1 MNYFAST
8 SNDISQREV
17 DNAKRAKDIARE
29 AIVLL
34 ENDGL
39 LPIEKPCNIA
49 LFGNGV
55 RWTVKGGTGSGS
67 VNSRSFVTIE
77 QGLNKYGFRIVSS
90 DWLLRYDEKRRKHFS
105 DYRAWAAERAASLGV
120 NVASVAMNE
129 GIKECEI
136 NPILEDDIAD
146 ADLCIYV
153 LARNSGEGCDRSE
166 NKGDYVLF
174 PEELESI
181 KKLAGH
187 YEKFVLVLNVGG
199 VLDMS
204 EIKKVEGINSII
216 LLGQLGNLT
225 GEVLPEVLLGMVNP
239 SGRLTDTWANAYE
252 DYPSSATFSHVNG
265 NVNEEVY
272 SEGIYVGYKYFDTF
286 KIPVIYPFGYGKS
299 YTSFETKLVNVSK
312 MNEVY
317 SKLAHINPVG
327 DIDIYKALCKK
338 TWGELAGGLSGS
350 NNINDILKLEDDKN
364 SSDKVNGKFNS
375 DSDVYERYVNEI
387 FADCGRF
394 ENLEE
399 LSNKVLLEFK
409 VKNTGAFAGKE
420 VVEVFGSAP
429 KGKMDKAS
437 KVLIGYTKTGEI
449 APGEEVD
456 AYVVVDIKD
465 MASYCENCSAWVLH
479 KGNYRIYVGKNVAE
493 TEYVADI
500 NLDEMVKFGLCKTIW
515 EKPSA
520 LSELKSGYKLTEGEE
535 FDGRKA
541 ESKFVVD
548 VKASDIK
555 ITEFKYTEV
564 RESASDIAKKKCSE
578 SMAYSCDSN
587 TKDITSLEDDNNC
600 RLKKDVSIDMILS
613 DEASV
618 EDMVSQLSDRE
629 LALLAVGK
637 HKEEVSNEEKDVE
650 EIAGNSSVSVPG
662 AAADTSDCIFESR
675 GVRKLV
681 TADGPAG
688 LRLQPVFKTDLDG
701 NYIPGG
707 EIFDDTYTPWADDL
721 DESKCVTY
729 YQYCTAIPIAWSL
742 AMTWSKS
749 ALYEAGD
756 IVGGEMEEYGVDL
769 WLAPG
774 MNIHRNPLCGR
785 NFEYYSED
793 AFVAGMCSAII
804 TEGVQAHKGKGTTIK
819 HFAANNQEDNR
830 FFVNNIMSER
840 ALREIYL
847 RGFEIC
853 VRRAKPRALM
863 TSYNLINGYHSSNSF
878 GLVQNILKDEWGY
891 SGLVMSDWC
900 TTMGNFDQFYMYEI
914 VNPKSAPSGCV
925 YAGNDLIMPGC
936 TQDVEDILKAVQSGE
951 EVEGFKISRADLEA
965 CAASVIR
972 CVVEIERSK
981 LK

>member
-1 MNYFAST
+1 MKYFAST
-8 SNDISQREV
+8 SNEISQREI

-29 AIVLL
+29 AVVLL

-39 LPIEKPCNIA
+39 LPVEKPCNIA

-90 DWLLRYDEKRRKHFS
+90 DWLLRYDEKRRKHFK

-136 NPILEDDIAD
+136 NPILDEDMKD

-181 KKLAGH
+181 KKLAGR

-216 LLGQLGNLT
+216 LLGQLGNIT

-265 NVNEEVY
+265 NFNEEVY
-272 SEGIYVGYKYFDTF
+272 SEGIYVGYKYFDSF

-299 YTSFETKLVNVSK
+299 YTSFETELVNVTK
-312 MNEVY
+312 MSEVY
-317 SKLAHINPVG
+317 TKLAHVKPIG
-327 DIDIYKALCKK
+327 DASIFNALYKK
-338 TWGELAGGLSGS
+338 TWGGS
-350 NNINDILKLEDDKN
+350 A
-364 SSDKVNGKFNS
+364 STT
-375 DSDVYERYVNEI
+375 DVYEKCANEVY
-387 FADCGRF
+387 ADCGCF
-394 ENLEE
+394 KNPNE

-429 KGKMDKAS
+429 RGRMDKAS
-437 KVLIGYTKTGEI
+437 KVLVGYTKTSEI

-479 KGNYRIYVGKNVAE
+479 KGNYRIYVGKNAVE

-515 EKPSA
+515 EKPDA
-520 LSELKSGYKLTEGEE
+520 LAELKSGYKLDEGEE

-548 VKASDIK
+548 IKASDINV
-555 ITEFKYTEV
+555 TEYKYTET
-564 RESASDIAKKKCSE
+564 RESAAGSVAG
-578 SMAYSCDSN
+578 
-587 TKDITSLEDDNNC
+587 T
-600 RLKKDVSIDMILS
+600 VSIDMILS
-613 DEASV
+613 GEATV
-618 EDMVSQLSDRE
+618 EDMVSQLTDRE

-637 HKEEVSNEEKDVE
+637 HKEESPVEEDADKKIE
-650 EIAGNSSVSVPG
+650 EIAGNSSISVPG

-793 AFVAGMCSAII
+793 AFVAGMCAAII
-804 TEGVQAHKGKGTTIK
+804 TEGVQSHKGKGTTIK

-840 ALREIYL
+840 ALREVYL

-853 VRRAKPRALM
+853 VRRANPRALM
-863 TSYNLINGYHSSNSF
+863 TSYNLINGYHTSNSY
-878 GLVQNILKDEWGY
+878 GLVQSILKDEWGY
-891 SGLVMSDWC
+891 NGLVMSDWC

-925 YAGNDLIMPGC
+925 YAGNDIIMPGC

-965 CAASVIR
+965 CVASVIR
-972 CVVEIERSK
+972 CVVEIEKSKRS
-981 LK
+981 